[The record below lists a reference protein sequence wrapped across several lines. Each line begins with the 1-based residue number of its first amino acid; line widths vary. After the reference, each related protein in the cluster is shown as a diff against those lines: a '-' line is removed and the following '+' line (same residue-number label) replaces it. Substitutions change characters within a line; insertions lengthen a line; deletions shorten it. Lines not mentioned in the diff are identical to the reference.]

1 MERVVS
7 VKNLSFTYNGTPV
20 LENVNF
26 DIFKG
31 DYVGIV
37 GPNGSGKST
46 LIKLILNILKP
57 SKGSIQIFGQDINT
71 FKEWGK
77 IGYVAQKAT
86 SFNQGFPATVEEVIS
101 VNLFSRI
108 GLFKPVKKEHMGKVY
123 EVLEIVGIQDYG
135 KNLIGHLSGGQQQKV
150 FIARALVSS
159 PEIIFLDEPTVGIDI
174 ESQKE
179 FYDLLDRLNRSMNI
193 TIVIISHD
201 IGVISERV
209 NRIACVGDRKLMLHE
224 NGSGMC
230 LQEMIEK
237 FYGGQVKYL
246 ARRH

>member
-179 FYDLLDRLNRSMNI
+179 FYDLLDRLNHSMNI

-209 NRIACVGDRKLMLHE
+209 NRIACVGDRKIMLHE
-224 NGSGMC
+224 NGSGMR